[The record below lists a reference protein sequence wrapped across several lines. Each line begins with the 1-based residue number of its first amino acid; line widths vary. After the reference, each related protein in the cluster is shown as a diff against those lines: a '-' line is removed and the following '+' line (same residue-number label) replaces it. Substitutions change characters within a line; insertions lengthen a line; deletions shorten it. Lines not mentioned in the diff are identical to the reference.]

1 MFKSKLIIYNSNT
14 LFDILYEIR
23 EKINYNLIKI
33 SKIEELNNIIDVE
46 DNNYLLISD
55 KKIKKLIKINH
66 LIIKNKPFKITSL
79 LEKINISL
87 LKNNYS
93 GQSNLKINNYS
104 LNINSRELIKNE
116 RSLKL
121 TQKEVE
127 VIVYLN
133 NSDKSMPITSLQKEV
148 WGHNSSLETHTVE
161 THIYRLRRKISQKFG
176 DNQFIKSVNDGYKI
190 YKEKKYNS
198 KKFIH

>member
-23 EKINYNLIKI
+23 EKINYILIKI

-46 DNNYLLISD
+46 DSNYLLISD

-66 LIIKNKPFKITSL
+66 LIVKNKPFKITSL

-190 YKEKKYNS
+190 
-198 KKFIH
+198 

>member
-23 EKINYNLIKI
+23 EKINYILIKI

-46 DNNYLLISD
+46 DSNYLLISD

-104 LNINSRELIKNE
+104 LNLNSRELIKNE

-133 NSDKSMPITSLQKEV
+133 NSDNSMPISSLQKEV

-190 YKEKKYNS
+190 
-198 KKFIH
+198 

>member
-1 MFKSKLIIYNSNT
+1 MFKSKLIIFNLNT

-33 SKIEELNNIIDVE
+33 SKIEELSNIIDVE

-55 KKIKKLIKINH
+55 KKIKNLLKINH
-66 LIIKNKPFKITSL
+66 LFIKNKPFKITSL

-133 NSDKSMPITSLQKEV
+133 DSDKSMPITSLQKEV

-190 YKEKKYNS
+190 
-198 KKFIH
+198 

>member
-23 EKINYNLIKI
+23 EKINYNLIKM

-46 DNNYLLISD
+46 DSNYLLISD

-133 NSDKSMPITSLQKEV
+133 NSHKSMPITSLQKEV

-190 YKEKKYNS
+190 
-198 KKFIH
+198 

>member
-23 EKINYNLIKI
+23 EKINYILIKI
-33 SKIEELNNIIDVE
+33 SKIEEINNIIDVE
-46 DNNYLLISD
+46 DSNYLLISD

-104 LNINSRELIKNE
+104 LNLNSRELIKNE

-133 NSDKSMPITSLQKEV
+133 KSDKSMPITSLQKEV

-190 YKEKKYNS
+190 
-198 KKFIH
+198 

>member
-23 EKINYNLIKI
+23 EKINYILIKT

-46 DNNYLLISD
+46 DSNYLLISD

-190 YKEKKYNS
+190 
-198 KKFIH
+198 

>member
-23 EKINYNLIKI
+23 EKINYILIKI

-46 DNNYLLISD
+46 DSNYLLISD

-176 DNQFIKSVNDGYKI
+176 DDQFIKSVNDGYKI
-190 YKEKKYNS
+190 
-198 KKFIH
+198 

>member
-1 MFKSKLIIYNSNT
+1 MLKSKLLFYNSNT
-14 LFDILYEIR
+14 LYDILYEIR

-33 SKIEELNNIIDVE
+33 SKIEELNNIIEVE

-55 KKIKKLIKINH
+55 KKIKNLIKINH

-133 NSDKSMPITSLQKEV
+133 NSDNSMPISSLQKEV

-190 YKEKKYNS
+190 
-198 KKFIH
+198 

>member
-23 EKINYNLIKI
+23 EKINYILIKI
-33 SKIEELNNIIDVE
+33 SKIEEINNIIDVE

-66 LIIKNKPFKITSL
+66 LIVKNKPFKITSL

-133 NSDKSMPITSLQKEV
+133 KSHNSIPISSLQKEV

-190 YKEKKYNS
+190 
-198 KKFIH
+198 

>member
-1 MFKSKLIIYNSNT
+1 MIYYTNKG
-14 LFDILYEIR
+14 
-23 EKINYNLIKI
+23 KINYKLIKI
-33 SKIEELNNIIDVE
+33 SKIEELSNIDVE

-55 KKIKKLIKINH
+55 KKIKNLLRINH
-66 LIIKNKPFKITSL
+66 LFIKNKPFKITSL

-104 LNINSRELIKNE
+104 LNINSRELIKNQ

-133 NSDKSMPITSLQKEV
+133 DSDKSMPIL
-148 WGHNSSLETHTVE
+148 SSKRGLGT
-161 THIYRLRRKISQKFG
+161 
-176 DNQFIKSVNDGYKI
+176 
-190 YKEKKYNS
+190 
-198 KKFIH
+198 

>member
-23 EKINYNLIKI
+23 EKINYILIKI

-46 DNNYLLISD
+46 DSNYLLISD

-133 NSDKSMPITSLQKEV
+133 DSDKSMPITSLQKEI

-190 YKEKKYNS
+190 
-198 KKFIH
+198 

>member
-1 MFKSKLIIYNSNT
+1 MFKSKLIIFNSNT

-133 NSDKSMPITSLQKEV
+133 NSDKSMPISSLQKEV

-190 YKEKKYNS
+190 
-198 KKFIH
+198 

>member
-23 EKINYNLIKI
+23 EIINYILIKI

-46 DNNYLLISD
+46 DSNYLLISD

-66 LIIKNKPFKITSL
+66 LIIKNKPLKITSL

-93 GQSNLKINNYS
+93 GQSKLKINNYS
-104 LNINSRELIKNE
+104 LNLNSRELIKNE

-133 NSDKSMPITSLQKEV
+133 KSDNSMPISSLQKEV

-190 YKEKKYNS
+190 
-198 KKFIH
+198 

>member
-23 EKINYNLIKI
+23 EKINYILIKT

-46 DNNYLLISD
+46 DSNYLLISD

-133 NSDKSMPITSLQKEV
+133 DSDKSMPITSLQKEV

-190 YKEKKYNS
+190 
-198 KKFIH
+198 

>member
-1 MFKSKLIIYNSNT
+1 MLKSKLLIYNSNT
-14 LFDILYEIR
+14 LYDILYEIR
-23 EKINYNLIKI
+23 KKINYNLIKI
-33 SKIEELNNIIDVE
+33 SKIEELNNIIEVE

-55 KKIKKLIKINH
+55 KKIKNLLRINH

-87 LKNNYS
+87 LKNNYLS
-93 GQSNLKINNYS
+93 QSNLKINNYS

-133 NSDKSMPITSLQKEV
+133 NSSNSMPISSLQKEV

-190 YKEKKYNS
+190 
-198 KKFIH
+198 

>member
-23 EKINYNLIKI
+23 EKINYILIKI

-46 DNNYLLISD
+46 DSNYLLISD

-66 LIIKNKPFKITSL
+66 LIVKNKPFKITSL

-104 LNINSRELIKNE
+104 LNLNSRELIKNE

-190 YKEKKYNS
+190 
-198 KKFIH
+198 

>member
-1 MFKSKLIIYNSNT
+1 MVL
-14 LFDILYEIR
+14 LLYT
-23 EKINYNLIKI
+23 NQHCQPCNLMK
-33 SKIEELNNIIDVE
+33 
-46 DNNYLLISD
+46 Y
-55 KKIKKLIKINH
+55 
-66 LIIKNKPFKITSL
+66 
-79 LEKINISL
+79 
-87 LKNNYS
+87 
-93 GQSNLKINNYS
+93 YS

-133 NSDKSMPITSLQKEV
+133 NSDNSMPISSLQKEV

-190 YKEKKYNS
+190 
-198 KKFIH
+198 

>member
-14 LFDILYEIR
+14 LFNILYEIR
-23 EKINYNLIKI
+23 EKINYNLIKM

-190 YKEKKYNS
+190 
-198 KKFIH
+198 

>member
-23 EKINYNLIKI
+23 EKINYILIKT

-55 KKIKKLIKINH
+55 KKIKNLLKTNH
-66 LIIKNKPFKITSL
+66 LFIKNKPFKITSL

-104 LNINSRELIKNE
+104 LNINSRELIKNQ

-133 NSDKSMPITSLQKEV
+133 NSDNSMPISSLQKEV

-176 DNQFIKSVNDGYKI
+176 DDQFIKSVNDGYKI
-190 YKEKKYNS
+190 
-198 KKFIH
+198 

>member
-1 MFKSKLIIYNSNT
+1 MLKSKLFFYNLNT
-14 LFDILYEIR
+14 LYDILYEIR

-33 SKIEELNNIIDVE
+33 SKIEELNNIIEVE

-55 KKIKKLIKINH
+55 KKTKNLLKINH

-121 TQKEVE
+121 TQKEIE

-133 NSDKSMPITSLQKEV
+133 NSDKSMPISSLQKEV

-190 YKEKKYNS
+190 
-198 KKFIH
+198 

>member
-23 EKINYNLIKI
+23 EKINYILIKI

-46 DNNYLLISD
+46 DSNYLLISD

-66 LIIKNKPFKITSL
+66 LFIKNKPFKITSL

-104 LNINSRELIKNE
+104 LNINSRALIKNE

-133 NSDKSMPITSLQKEV
+133 NSDNSMPISSLQKEV

-190 YKEKKYNS
+190 
-198 KKFIH
+198 

>member
-23 EKINYNLIKI
+23 EKINYNLIKV
-33 SKIEELNNIIDVE
+33 SKIEELNNIIEVE

-55 KKIKKLIKINH
+55 KKIKNLIKINH

-116 RSLKL
+116 TSLKL

-127 VIVYLN
+127 VIVYLK
-133 NSDKSMPITSLQKEV
+133 NSDNSMPISSLQKEV

-161 THIYRLRRKISQKFG
+161 THIYRLRRKISHKFG

-190 YKEKKYNS
+190 
-198 KKFIH
+198 

>member
-23 EKINYNLIKI
+23 EKINYILIKI

-46 DNNYLLISD
+46 DSNYLLISD

-190 YKEKKYNS
+190 
-198 KKFIH
+198 

>member
-1 MFKSKLIIYNSNT
+1 MLKAKLIIYNSNT
-14 LFDILYEIR
+14 LYDILYEIR

-33 SKIEELNNIIDVE
+33 SKIEELNNILEVE

-55 KKIKKLIKINH
+55 KKIKNLLKINH
-66 LIIKNKPFKITSL
+66 LIITNKPFKITSL

-116 RSLKL
+116 TSLKL

-127 VIVYLN
+127 VIVYLK
-133 NSDKSMPITSLQKEV
+133 NSDNSMPISSLQKEV

-161 THIYRLRRKISQKFG
+161 THIYRLRRKISQKFD

-190 YKEKKYNS
+190 
-198 KKFIH
+198 

>member
-46 DNNYLLISD
+46 DSNYLLISD

-190 YKEKKYNS
+190 
-198 KKFIH
+198 

>member
-1 MFKSKLIIYNSNT
+1 MLKSKLFFYNLNT
-14 LFDILYEIR
+14 LYDILYEIR

-33 SKIEELNNIIDVE
+33 SKIEEINNIIEVE

-55 KKIKKLIKINH
+55 KKIKNLLKINH
-66 LIIKNKPFKITSL
+66 LIITNKPFKINSL
-79 LEKINISL
+79 FEKINISL

-190 YKEKKYNS
+190 
-198 KKFIH
+198 

>member
-23 EKINYNLIKI
+23 EKINYILIKI

-46 DNNYLLISD
+46 DSNYLLISD
-55 KKIKKLIKINH
+55 KKIKNLIKINH

-190 YKEKKYNS
+190 
-198 KKFIH
+198 

>member
-23 EKINYNLIKI
+23 EKINYILIKI

-121 TQKEVE
+121 TQKEIE

-133 NSDKSMPITSLQKEV
+133 NSDNSMPISSLQKEV
-148 WGHNSSLETHTVE
+148 WGHSSSLETHTVE

-176 DNQFIKSVNDGYKI
+176 DDQFIKSDNDGYKI
-190 YKEKKYNS
+190 
-198 KKFIH
+198 

>member
-1 MFKSKLIIYNSNT
+1 MVRGNSMGTVTSILVQRKEFLCSLYLYKS
-14 LFDILYEIR
+14 
-23 EKINYNLIKI
+23 
-33 SKIEELNNIIDVE
+33 
-46 DNNYLLISD
+46 
-55 KKIKKLIKINH
+55 
-66 LIIKNKPFKITSL
+66 
-79 LEKINISL
+79 
-87 LKNNYS
+87 
-93 GQSNLKINNYS
+93 GKINNYS

-133 NSDKSMPITSLQKEV
+133 NSDNSMPISSLQKEV

-176 DNQFIKSVNDGYKI
+176 DNQFIKSFNDGYKI
-190 YKEKKYNS
+190 
-198 KKFIH
+198 

>member
-55 KKIKKLIKINH
+55 KKIKNLLKINH

-133 NSDKSMPITSLQKEV
+133 NSDKSMPISSLQKEV

-190 YKEKKYNS
+190 
-198 KKFIH
+198 

>member
-23 EKINYNLIKI
+23 EKINYILIKI

-46 DNNYLLISD
+46 DSNYLLISD

-133 NSDKSMPITSLQKEV
+133 DSDKSMPITSLQKEV

-190 YKEKKYNS
+190 
-198 KKFIH
+198 

>member
-23 EKINYNLIKI
+23 EKINYNLIKM

-66 LIIKNKPFKITSL
+66 LIVKNKPFKITSL

-133 NSDKSMPITSLQKEV
+133 NSDNSVPISSLQKEV
-148 WGHNSSLETHTVE
+148 WGHSSSLETHTVE

-176 DNQFIKSVNDGYKI
+176 DYQFIKSVNDCYKI
-190 YKEKKYNS
+190 
-198 KKFIH
+198 